1 MKWFVVAVALA
12 LAAPA
17 SAAPSYRGKG
27 VVGVW
32 LGTTSGAMAV
42 GYGSTGYDPT
52 KLKLEWRVV
61 YDNGQV
67 FRGLPL
73 TGLADLEPGKADA
86 GGTWGTYKPDGTA
99 SYDGS
104 TERLVR
110 KGDDLLV
117 DQRVFVRAAPVDG
130 VKLDGAYTYMDPEDK
145 YLDGAGCRQV
155 LELRPDGTFVDR
167 GIFVSNC
174 AAPTRTAADAPGA
187 GTYEARDFSLILRY
201 QDGRV
206 ARRSLSPVLRGDAR
220 KDASAVFVVGQL
232 WRKRSKPLA
241 PRVASPIPL
250 VKQTEV
256 AFDVVAFVPPPGKE
270 TRLTNTIGY
279 TAIDEASKSFCAT
292 SIFNSVA
299 AAKTPEED
307 FAAEWKDT
315 IGHSYQ
321 VTASP
326 PRATGTTPSGLP
338 YTFGASPAVKGDRHW
353 YGQLLVF
360 SLSGRRLSIQVI
372 SPDEASAAG
381 CLAQITPMLA
391 SLHPR

>member
-1 MKWFVVAVALA
+1 MKWLVVLLA

-17 SAAPSYRGKG
+17 AAEPSYRGKG

-32 LGTTSGAMAV
+32 LGTTPGAMAV

-52 KLKLEWRVV
+52 KRKLEWRVV

-73 TGLADLEPGKADA
+73 TGLADLAPGQADA
-86 GGTWGTYKPDGTA
+86 GGTWGTYAPDGA
-99 SYDGS
+99 ARYDGA

-130 VKLDGAYTYMDPEDK
+130 VRLDGAYTYLDPDDK
-145 YLDGAGCRQV
+145 DLDGAGCRQV

-167 GIFVSNC
+167 GIFVSSC

-187 GTYEARDFSLILRY
+187 GTYEARDFSLVLRY
-201 QDGRV
+201 QDGRT
-206 ARRSLSPVLRGDAR
+206 ARRSFSPVLRGDVH
-220 KDASAVFVVGQL
+220 KDAAAMFVLGQL
-232 WRKRSKPLA
+232 WRKRARPLA
-241 PRVASPIPL
+241 ARVASPIPL
-250 VKQTEV
+250 IKQTEV
-256 AFDVVAFVPPPGKE
+256 AFDVVAFAPPPGKE
-270 TRLTNTIGY
+270 TRLANTIGY
-279 TAIDEASKSFCAT
+279 TAIDPATRSFCAT
-292 SIFNSVA
+292 SIFNSVPA
-299 AAKTPEED
+299 ARTPEED

-321 VTASP
+321 VAASP
-326 PRATGTTPSGLP
+326 PHATGTTPSGLP
-338 YTFGASPAVKGDRHW
+338 YTFGASPAVKGDKHW

-360 SLSGRRLSIQVI
+360 SLAGRRLSIQVI

-391 SLHPR
+391 SLRPR